1 LFRKLPEMPFASNL
15 THVSKTTSVYGQV
28 LMDTTAYMADQS
40 IENRDAVREGLCYL
54 RQSLTCCACAGLLED
69 AMVSPVCGHHYCA
82 PCQLSTPKLKIL
94 CRQCRERKNLIEENQ
109 LRIIVGCYKQICH
122 ILASGEP
129 TQKLHN
135 YKSTDIDKS
144 TMSKMLETPAIG
156 SSALQNVNIFV
167 ELVKEVTEGTE
178 LPRMILHQPVP
189 SKFLARKASIG
200 GIQMNASHRSV
211 VSYKTSKEITVVSSN
226 RNVKVKIET
235 PASKQWDKV
244 QSYKRKLN
252 SRFTNSTKKP
262 CTETVAKDDREGSI

>member
-1 LFRKLPEMPFASNL
+1 MPLASNL
-15 THVSKTTSVYGQV
+15 IHVSKTTNVYGQV

-40 IENRDAVREGLCYL
+40 AENKDAVLEGLCYL

-82 PCQLSTPKLKIL
+82 SCQLSTPKLKIL

-109 LRIIVGCYKQICH
+109 LRIIVSCYKQICH

-129 TQKLHN
+129 TQKPHK

-144 TMSKMLETPAIG
+144 TMIKMSDSSAVG
-156 SSALQNVNIFV
+156 SSTLQSTQIFA
-167 ELVKEVTEGTE
+167 ELIKEVTESTE

-189 SKFLARKASIG
+189 TKFLTRKASIG
-200 GIQMNASHRSV
+200 GIQMNATSNHRSV
-211 VSYKTSKEITVVSSN
+211 GSYKTSKEIQVVSGS
-226 RNVKVKIET
+226 RNLKVKIET
-235 PASKQWDKV
+235 SAPKQSDKV

-252 SRFTNSTKKP
+252 SRFTNNAKKLRI
-262 CTETVAKDDREGSI
+262 ETAPEDD

>member
-1 LFRKLPEMPFASNL
+1 MPLASNL

-28 LMDTTAYMADQS
+28 LMDTTTYMANQS
-40 IENRDAVREGLCYL
+40 AENRDAVREGLCYL

-94 CRQCRERKNLIEENQ
+94 CRQCRERKSLIEENQ

-129 TQKLHN
+129 AQKLLSH
-135 YKSTDIDKS
+135 KTADVDKLNTTEIS
-144 TMSKMLETPAIG
+144 DSPTVGL
-156 SSALQNVNIFV
+156 SSLQNVDVFA

-189 SKFLARKASIG
+189 SKFLARKASVG
-200 GIQMNASHRSV
+200 GIQINPTSSTHRSAG
-211 VSYKTSKEITVVSSN
+211 SYKSSKELTVVSGS
-226 RNVKVKIET
+226 RNLKVKIET
-235 PASKQWDKV
+235 PSPKRSDKV
-244 QSYKRKLN
+244 HSYKRKLN
-252 SRFTNSTKKP
+252 SRLSNCMKKA
-262 CTETVAKDDREGSI
+262 CTEITAKDDRE

>member
-1 LFRKLPEMPFASNL
+1 MPLASNL

-28 LMDTTAYMADQS
+28 LMDMTTYMADQS
-40 IENRDAVREGLCYL
+40 AENRDAVREGLCYL

-69 AMVSPVCGHHYCA
+69 AMVSPICGHHYCA
-82 PCQLSTPKLKIL
+82 PCQISTPKLKIL

-129 TQKLHN
+129 VQKPQNH
-135 YKSTDIDKS
+135 KSTDIDKF
-144 TMSKMLETPAIG
+144 TLNKMSDNPTIELSPFQ
-156 SSALQNVNIFV
+156 SVNIFA

-189 SKFLARKASIG
+189 SKFLARKASIS
-200 GIQMNASHRSV
+200 GIQLNAASSSHRSTG
-211 VSYKTSKEITVVSSN
+211 SYKTSKEITVVSGS
-226 RNVKVKIET
+226 RNLKVKIE
-235 PASKQWDKV
+235 ASAPKRSDKV

-252 SRFTNSTKKP
+252 SRLTNSTKKS
-262 CTETVAKDDREGSI
+262 CTETVVKDDRE